1 MKAILPAKAIW
12 AALVS
17 ACLFLPGAARCF
29 LIGAVRAD
37 ELPRA
42 TPQEMGLAAGKLG
55 EIKTIVQRA
64 VDKHQTAGAVVVV
77 ARRGK
82 IVLLESVGKMSAAT
96 DKPMRPD
103 AIFRMYSMTKPITT
117 VAALMLAD
125 DGKLALDDPV
135 SQYLPE
141 FKGLRVHTGRGDETV
156 PVDREMTVRDLMRHT
171 SGLSY
176 GFLGDSAVDRL
187 YRANHIGD
195 RGDTLAELV
204 SKLGKLPL
212 QDQPGKHF
220 NYSYSTDVLARVVEV
235 AGGKPFDEFL
245 QERICGPLDMG
256 DTGFAV
262 PDDKLDRFTAS
273 HRRGKGGLEVGDAP
287 ETSAFRQKPQFL
299 SGGGGLV
306 STARDYLRFSQMLS
320 SGGELHGQ
328 RLLRAETVRA
338 MTTNQL
344 PADALPPTVAGFPLT
359 GSGFG
364 LGVLVRLDA
373 KLDKPDPAAGE
384 YGWGG
389 AASTTFWIA
398 PRSELVVLVLQQLQ
412 PNNVELQLALK
423 PIIYAA
429 IEK

>member
-1 MKAILPAKAIW
+1 
-12 AALVS
+12 
-17 ACLFLPGAARCF
+17 
-29 LIGAVRAD
+29 
-37 ELPRA
+37 
-42 TPQEMGLAAGKLG
+42 MGLAAGKLG
-55 EIKTIVQRA
+55 EVKTIVQRA

-212 QDQPGKHF
+212 
-220 NYSYSTDVLARVVEV
+220 
-235 AGGKPFDEFL
+235 
-245 QERICGPLDMG
+245 
-256 DTGFAV
+256 
-262 PDDKLDRFTAS
+262 
-273 HRRGKGGLEVGDAP
+273 
-287 ETSAFRQKPQFL
+287 
-299 SGGGGLV
+299 
-306 STARDYLRFSQMLS
+306 
-320 SGGELHGQ
+320 
-328 RLLRAETVRA
+328 
-338 MTTNQL
+338 
-344 PADALPPTVAGFPLT
+344 
-359 GSGFG
+359 
-364 LGVLVRLDA
+364 
-373 KLDKPDPAAGE
+373 
-384 YGWGG
+384 
-389 AASTTFWIA
+389 
-398 PRSELVVLVLQQLQ
+398 
-412 PNNVELQLALK
+412 
-423 PIIYAA
+423 
-429 IEK
+429 

>member
-1 MKAILPAKAIW
+1 
-12 AALVS
+12 
-17 ACLFLPGAARCF
+17 
-29 LIGAVRAD
+29 
-37 ELPRA
+37 
-42 TPQEMGLAAGKLG
+42 MGLAAGKLG
-55 EIKTIVQRA
+55 QVKTVVQRL
-64 VDKHQTAGAVVVV
+64 VDRHQTAGAVVLV

-82 IVLLESVGKMSAAT
+82 VVLLESVGKMSAAT
-96 DKPMRPD
+96 AKPMRPD
-103 AIFRMYSMTKPITT
+103 AIFRIYSMTKPITT
-117 VAALMLAD
+117 VAALELAD

-141 FKGLRVHTGRGDETV
+141 FKGLRVHTGKGDKTV

-176 GFLGDSAVDRL
+176 GFLGESAVDRL
-187 YRANHIGD
+187 YRANHIGE

-204 SKLGKLPL
+204 RKLGKLPL
-212 QDQPGKHF
+212 GDQPGKHF

-245 QERICGPLDMG
+245 QERIFGPLDMC

-273 HRRGKGGLEVGDAP
+273 HRRGKEGLEVGDAP
-287 ETSAFRQKPQFL
+287 ETSAFRKKPRFL

-306 STARDYLRFSQMLS
+306 STARDYLRFSQMLLN
-320 SGGELHGQ
+320 GGELQGK

-344 PADALPPTVAGFPLT
+344 PADALPPRVAGFPLT

-364 LGVLVRLDA
+364 LGVMVRLDA
-373 KLDKPDPAAGE
+373 KVDRPDPAAGE

-398 PRSELVVLVLQQLQ
+398 PRSELVVIVLQQLQ
-412 PNNVELQLALK
+412 PTNVELQLALK